1 MANKQYRLTEAEW
14 RFIQEMREMDM
25 EGILDIVIALRDEV
39 RELEKKAEIIS
50 EKQRENWEREVGQLQ
65 KRIDQLRMFEQEIRN
80 TWPQE

>member
-25 EGILDIVIALRDEV
+25 EGILDIVIALRVEV
-39 RELEKKAEIIS
+39 KELEKKAESIS
-50 EKQRENWEREVGQLQ
+50 QMQRANWEMEVEQLQ
-65 KRIDQLRMFEQEIRN
+65 KRVEQLRVFEQEIRN